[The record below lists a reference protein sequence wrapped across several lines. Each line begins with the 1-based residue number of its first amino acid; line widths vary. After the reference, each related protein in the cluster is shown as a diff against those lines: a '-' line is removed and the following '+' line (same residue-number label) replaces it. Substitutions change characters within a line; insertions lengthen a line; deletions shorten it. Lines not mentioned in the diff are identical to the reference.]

1 MLELASNL
9 DARQKV
15 GKERQSK
22 QHKAMNVFEH
32 NLHCDRRMETRHRSC
47 MIRAQKLYLNS
58 KQLQASNTR
67 EGPVSTGIPAGS
79 SKGNVLQAL
88 PTACNDPRT
97 VQIPVW

>member
-1 MLELASNL
+1 
-9 DARQKV
+9 
-15 GKERQSK
+15 
-22 QHKAMNVFEH
+22 
-32 NLHCDRRMETRHRSC
+32 